1 MAEKGENGPETLNN
15 SIDADV
21 NSEGD
26 ENGLNSSNSE
36 TENKKRRTRTPSPP
50 QAAGVPGFMVAA
62 SPPKF
67 VSFEQL
73 MEAANGVRNM
83 TLAHEIVVDGDFKLE
98 TRKPQKNSVQ
108 SQVQEVVHKAFW
120 DLLREEISQDPPE
133 FKRSLVLIEEV
144 KEVLL
149 SLLLPQHVRL
159 RAQVNEVLDL
169 ELIEQKMENE
179 AFDIHYYADYVVGI
193 MGRLCA
199 PLRDDQI
206 AKLKGQKEV
215 VPLFKEIFEVLDLM
229 KMDMANF
236 TIQQMRPYLQQ
247 QSVEYERNKFQ
258 EFLKTQDEHGTD
270 GLQFSKVWLKRS
282 FEQLLVEEESSGE
295 GATAGSKVTPASIMN
310 EAYME
315 LLQWKDDQV
324 FPETLLMDQGRIL
337 ELRDK
342 TRQLTL
348 VASVLLVTY
357 STVGAPIAGIQDLKT
372 TLKSNI
378 LTVIGEEKD
387 FKKVIVSVADQVKKD
402 VNECL
407 VKHGFSQLDEEK
419 GKCLIGQIS
428 DVAAE
433 DHAVT
438 TVMHKRICSFI
449 KGSITSRHT
458 EPLKVPAGYSVFQTE
473 LSQMLGRFLRLV
485 SHNRSVFGVHYAN
498 IIGSLIRK
506 QQDLSPR

>member
-1 MAEKGENGPETLNN
+1 MAEKGENSPETLNN
-15 SIDADV
+15 LIDAEV

-120 DLLREEISQDPPE
+120 DLLHEEISQEPPE

-282 FEQLLVEEESSGE
+282 FEQLLVEEEPLGE
-295 GATAGSKVTPASIMN
+295 GATAGSKFTPASIMN

-387 FKKVIVSVADQVKKD
+387 FKKVIVSVLQRFQEGDCVCFTGISRRLLCLFYRDFKK
-402 VNECL
+402 VIVSIFTE
-407 VKHGFSQLDEEK
+407 
-419 GKCLIGQIS
+419 IS
-428 DVAAE
+428 
-433 DHAVT
+433 
-438 TVMHKRICSFI
+438 R
-449 KGSITSRHT
+449 R
-458 EPLKVPAGYSVFQTE
+458 
-473 LSQMLGRFLRLV
+473 
-485 SHNRSVFGVHYAN
+485 
-498 IIGSLIRK
+498 
-506 QQDLSPR
+506 